1 MQSFY
6 IASPDTCLLLTS
18 INHSRGSGCM
28 EQTAM
33 FMFKP
38 TTLVTAIAFA
48 MGFTTVAHA
57 QNSNVDQSTAQLDPI
72 VVTASKTEEKASQV
86 PARITVISKKE
97 IDKNPT
103 LNLSD
108 VLKQDA
114 SIYIKQN
121 GGMGQGTVVSL
132 RDGDPTHT
140 LLLKDGARLNTQNTL
155 SPIYPQFLDLS
166 DVDQI
171 EILKG
176 PASVQYGTDAISGV
190 INLTSKAPTKTGATL
205 TSIYGEN
212 NTYKT
217 IVNADYVDTSGFY
230 AQIGGQRLESD
241 GTSILLQQN
250 KNEKAG
256 YDQKGYHTKLG
267 YQNDVIGTSFEIS
280 ENQGTNVYYDANLN
294 KNTATHDFR
303 NQLINWLGSYKI
315 NDTFKINARYS
326 NIKDKELYKEAD
338 WQTFQPT
345 FSHYNSETNEGD
357 LNTQWNFTNTQNIL
371 FGIDTSHAKYAT
383 SYLTDGK
390 HNLNT
395 TGYYLQHQYNNNG
408 LNTQAGVRVED
419 NSWFGTHTVGQM
431 AARMQVTP
439 TTSIY
444 TNIGTA
450 FKAPSI
456 EQLYGYYYNQN
467 FHNNPNL
474 KPEESTSYELGLD
487 QKLGYGLSAYLS
499 LYYTDVKNL
508 ITSGEINNQPT
519 NINVNKA
526 DIRGGE
532 LGFKWKHDDL
542 FASAEYAYAKTQNK
556 ESKQD
561 IAYRPRQTY
570 TLTTGY
576 DDGIYGVNVALIA
589 RSKANTSTIGIQ
601 VPGYA
606 TVDLNAFWNVTQ
618 NIKLFTNIQN
628 IGDIRNV
635 IVNDYGS
642 QYINGGR
649 LASVGVTLKY

>member
-1 MQSFY
+1 M
-6 IASPDTCLLLTS
+6 S
-18 INHSRGSGCM
+18 I
-28 EQTAM
+28 
-33 FMFKP
+33 FKP
-38 TTLVTAIAFA
+38 TILVTAMASA
-48 MGFTTVAHA
+48 MGLTTVAHA
-57 QNSNVDQSTAQLDPI
+57 QDSNTDQSSIQLDPI

-86 PARITVISKKE
+86 PARITVISKQE
-97 IDKNPT
+97 IDQNPV

-108 VLKQDA
+108 VLQKNA

-121 GGMGQGTVVSL
+121 GGMGQGTTVSL
-132 RDGDPTHT
+132 RGGNPAYT
-140 LLLKDGARLNTQNTL
+140 LLLKDGARLNTQNAS
-155 SPIYPQFLDLS
+155 SPIYPEFLDLS

-190 INLTSKAPTKTGATL
+190 INLISKAPTKTGANL
-205 TSIYGEN
+205 TGVYGEN

-217 IVNADYVDTSGFY
+217 IVNADYVDASGFY

-256 YDQKGYHTKLG
+256 FDQKGYHAKFG
-267 YQNDVIGTSFEIS
+267 YQNDALDTSIAIS
-280 ENQGTNVYYDANLN
+280 ENQGTNVYYDSNLN
-294 KNTATHDFR
+294 TNTATRNFK

-315 NDTFKINARYS
+315 NDALKVNARYS
-326 NIKDKELYKEAD
+326 NTKDKELYAESD
-338 WQTFQPT
+338 WQTLQPT
-345 FSHYNSETNEGD
+345 STHYNSETNEGD
-357 LNTQWNFTNTQNIL
+357 INTQWNFTKTQNVL
-371 FGIDTSHAKYAT
+371 VGIDTSHAKYAT
-383 SYLTDGK
+383 SYLTNGK
-390 HNLNT
+390 HNLDT
-395 TGYYLQHQYNNNG
+395 AGYYLQHQYNNNG

-419 NSWFGTHTVGQM
+419 NGWFGTHTVGQL

-456 EQLYGYYYNQN
+456 EQLYGNYYTQN
-467 FHNNPNL
+467 FRSNPDL
-474 KPEESTSYELGLD
+474 KPEESTSYEIGLD

-499 LYYTDVKNL
+499 TYYTDVKNL
-508 ITSGEINNQPT
+508 ITSGTINNQPT
-519 NINVNKA
+519 NINVAKA
-526 DIRGGE
+526 NIKGGE
-532 LGFKWKHDDL
+532 LGLKWKHDDL
-542 FASAEYAYAKTQNK
+542 FANAEYAYVKAQNK
-556 ESKQD
+556 DNKQD

-589 RSKANTSTIGIQ
+589 RSKANTSTIGIK

-606 TVDLNAFWNVTQ
+606 TVDLNAFWNVNS

-628 IGDIRNV
+628 IGDVRNV
-635 IVNDYGS
+635 IVNDFGS
-642 QYINGGR
+642 QYINSGR
-649 LASVGVTLKY
+649 LASVGVTLRY